1 MKYLDIKCYINDKKE
16 YTVMLTET
24 HRPTDRMLNTLS
36 KLQNDSRLTKDE
48 QQDIKLA
55 WGYLYYQDCVT
66 RKLEALHKGDK
77 TI

>member
-1 MKYLDIKCYINDKKE
+1 MRYLDIKQYINDKKE
-16 YTVMLTET
+16 YTIMLSET
-24 HRPTDRMLNTLS
+24 HRATERMLNTLS

-55 WGYLYYQDCVT
+55 WGYLYYQECVT

-77 TI
+77 II

>member
-1 MKYLDIKCYINDKKE
+1 MRYLDINQYINDKKE
-16 YTVMLTET
+16 YRVMLSET
-24 HRPTDRMLNTLS
+24 RTATDRMLNTLS

-66 RKLEALHKGDK
+66 RKLEALHKGDTK
-77 TI
+77 I